1 VAAVHPEVPLLVAF
15 VDLTRFGVQSQR
27 VRDSEL
33 AETLDAYYERVAV
46 TVEAVGG
53 RVVKYIGDGALVVF
67 GEDTVDRGVQALLEL
82 KEAVDALMDARG
94 WECRLVV
101 KAHFGQAVAG
111 PFGAASDKRFDVIGK
126 AVSTA
131 AMLDSTGVTLSVEAF
146 RKLGPALRRRFKK
159 HTASITYIRQEDPRR
174 PRWAARR

>member
-1 VAAVHPEVPLLVAF
+1 MSAIRPEVPLLVVF
-15 VDLTRFGVQSQR
+15 VDLTRFAVQSQR

-33 AETLDAYYERVAV
+33 ADTLDAYYERVAV
-46 TVEAVGG
+46 TVEAAGG

-82 KEAVDALMDARG
+82 KESVDTFMETRG
-94 WECRLVV
+94 WDCRLVV
-101 KAHFGQAVAG
+101 KAHFGPAVAG

-131 AMLDSTGVTLSVEAF
+131 ATLDSTGVTLSVDAF

-159 HTASITYIRQEDPRR
+159 HTTSVIYIRQEDPRR
-174 PRWAARR
+174 VRGARR